1 MAVLPTNDPQEIHR
15 YHRVMAQSVALRTHQ
30 EVLVWLQGDMQ
41 RYVAQDVLIAAWG
54 NFSTGEIQHDVLS
67 ELRGV
72 RSEQSNPL
80 ALKPLLLRLFARWE
94 SSEKKTFALT
104 AGSSGFLLDSL
115 GPSCTLGSALRT
127 MRSAMVHGIKD
138 ARGGHDCLY
147 VVFSTLGNY
156 SAHDCDAMD
165 MALPY
170 IDNALRQVAHLPHQ
184 VFNFNSGAQQL
195 NTRLSEA
202 YATTEREFE
211 ILNWI
216 ALGKTNPE
224 IASILEISLFTV
236 KNHIQCI
243 FRKLNVS
250 NRAQAVAKLTSDV

>member
-1 MAVLPTNDPQEIHR
+1 
-15 YHRVMAQSVALRTHQ
+15 MAQSMGLRSHRD
-30 EVLVWLQGDMQ
+30 VLDWLQGDLQ
-41 RYVAQDVLIAAWG
+41 RYVKQDILVAAWG
-54 NFSTGEIQHDVLS
+54 NFTAGDIQHDVVS
-67 ELRGV
+67 SMDGV
-72 RSEQSNPL
+72 RSKHSNPL
-80 ALKPLLLRLFARWE
+80 TLKPMLMRFFARWE
-94 SSEKKTFALT
+94 ESGKKTFALT
-104 AGSSGFLLDSL
+104 AGAHGFLLDSHGSKCAL
-115 GPSCTLGSALRT
+115 GDALGK

-147 VVFSTLGNY
+147 IVFSVGGHF
-156 SAHDCDAMD
+156 SAGDCETMD
-165 MALPY
+165 MTLPY
-170 IDNALRQVAHLPHQ
+170 IDSALRQVAHLPYQ
-184 VFNFNSGAQQL
+184 TFKSRSAMEL
-195 NTRLSEA
+195 MNTRLFTD
-202 YATTEREFE
+202 YATTDREIE

>member
-1 MAVLPTNDPQEIHR
+1 MAVLPTNDPKEVHR
-15 YHRVMAQSVALRTHQ
+15 YHRVMTQSVGLRTHQ
-30 EVLVWLQGDMQ
+30 DVLVWLQGGMQ
-41 RYVAQDVLIAAWG
+41 RYLAHDVLVAAWG
-54 NFSTGEIQHDVLS
+54 NFSTGEIQHDVISKLQ
-67 ELRGV
+67 GV
-72 RSEQSNPL
+72 RSEHSNPL
-80 ALKPLLLRLFARWE
+80 ALKPLLTRFFARWDE
-94 SSEKKTFALT
+94 SDKKTFALT
-104 AGSSGFLLDSL
+104 AGASGFLLDSQ
-115 GPSCTLGSALRT
+115 GPGCTLGAALRT

-147 VVFSTLGNY
+147 VVFSAGGNY
-156 SAHDCDAMD
+156 GARECEAMD
-165 MALPY
+165 VALPY

-184 VFNFNSGAQQL
+184 AFQCNSAAQQL
-195 NTRLSEA
+195 NARLPAA

-211 ILNWI
+211 ILSWI